1 MATLDAIPLIG
12 ILVVPDRVYFSVGLG
27 MILVVTTAVVAS
39 LTPLPAILS
48 LMGDGVNRFSESRWS
63 AANTHSPWTVQ
74 AASGTGSPL
83 RSCADPSSAWC

>member
-1 MATLDAIPLIG
+1 MDAIAVIR
-12 ILVVPDRVYFSVGLG
+12 ILVVPDRVYFSAGYDP
-27 MILVVTTAVVAS
+27 LVVTTAVVAS

-63 AANTHSPWTVQ
+63 AANTHSPRTVQ